1 MRLRSACGPTFLVGL
16 SSHKPTTKAAPRC
29 AWAKAPSSPLLRGWG
44 DLEVHLAVEEAVLV
58 AEEEEGGRAHR
69 GQEQPRGAGV
79 GGQVEDQRGR
89 VGLARL
95 ERLTERRAGLAES
108 GERLLA

>member
-29 AWAKAPSSPLLRGWG
+29 ARAKAPSSPLLRGWG
-44 DLEVHLAVEEAVLV
+44 DLEVHLAGEEAVFV
-58 AEEEEGGRAHR
+58 AEEGEGGRAPG
-69 GQEQPRGAGV
+69 GQEPPRGAGV
-79 GGQVEDQRGR
+79 VGQIEDERGR

-95 ERLTERRAGLAES
+95 ERLGERRARLAER
-108 GERLLA
+108 GE